1 MQKAL
6 KGAKEAN
13 RPMPEGIVSAA
24 INPETG
30 LREDG
35 GTITEYFLTEYPPRR
50 RDDSL
55 SLVPSKSGK
64 DIRDQLF

>member
-1 MQKAL
+1 MTNQP
-6 KGAKEAN
+6 GAVLPDHVREQHL
-13 RPMPEGIVSAA
+13 RIERH
-24 INPETG
+24 ETG

-35 GTITEYFLTEYPPRR
+35 GTITEYFLAEYTPRR